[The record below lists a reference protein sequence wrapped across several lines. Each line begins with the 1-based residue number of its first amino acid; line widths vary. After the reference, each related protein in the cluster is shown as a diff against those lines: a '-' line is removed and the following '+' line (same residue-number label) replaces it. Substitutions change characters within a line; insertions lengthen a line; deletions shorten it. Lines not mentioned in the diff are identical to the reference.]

1 MGPRVRCR
9 DSDSTSGKSR
19 LDLCLMWS
27 ILHID
32 DTAKCLKF
40 CSGSK
45 VFPITLFTSFCTYQF
60 GVRFLPSTI
69 GNPSLLSP
77 GFLYIYIIHS
87 PSIDIHLAIPLKPN
101 KPQDLP
107 HESFLSPGPEAG
119 SRRQPSINWKFDLT
133 MGLENQAN
141 NSGNIINV
149 VMYIQYCLTHTYS
162 YTYTLHTCG
171 YLYTHK
177 IYICN
182 RRLRIP
188 MKKQMAHCRCT
199 VATFGPLH

>member
-1 MGPRVRCR
+1 MVEFPLGPRVRCR

-60 GVRFLPSTI
+60 GVRFLPLTI
-69 GNPSLLSP
+69 GNSL
-77 GFLYIYIIHS
+77 YIHS
-87 PSIDIHLAIPLKPN
+87 PSVDIHLAIPLKPN

-171 YLYTHK
+171 ICIHID
-177 IYICN
+177 IYVIEDLESLWRN
-182 RRLRIP
+182 RWPIADVL
-188 MKKQMAHCRCT
+188 
-199 VATFGPLH
+199 